1 MPSDPLD
8 LYSEEIQRAQAE
20 NAQAARDLD
29 QLIHRVYAQNPDGQ
43 KLLAHMR
50 RVLVAA
56 PFGSHLTN
64 EALRYR
70 AARADLVLEID
81 AAIERVESGQ

>member
-43 KLLAHMR
+43 KLLDHMR
-50 RVLVAA
+50 RVLVTT